1 MAFLANLALFAAVL
15 TTALGAAMLIRRGVS
30 LVLPEH
36 PARILRTAPAT
47 ACLGMVIIAVYT
59 ITAIFAPLIAP
70 YGEREIV
77 GDAYAAWSSEH
88 LLGTDALGRDLL
100 SRLIYG
106 ARNTVGIAFV
116 TTALTFIVGSLL
128 GMLAATQGGLVDQG
142 LGRLVDLLMAIP
154 ALIFKLLLLA
164 VFGTSVLSL
173 ILIIALVD
181 STRVFRLA
189 RAVTQNIVVMDYFEA
204 ARVRGETLPRLLMR
218 EVLPNAMVTLIA
230 EFGVRFCYV
239 FLTISALSFLGL
251 GLQPPLADW
260 GSMVRENASLITFG
274 EITPLLPAAAIALLT
289 VGVNYVVDWV
299 LHLASGLED

>member
-1 MAFLANLALFAAVL
+1 MTAATLRLMRSAPWSARLGIVL
-15 TTALGAAMLIRRGVS
+15 
-30 LVLPEH
+30 
-36 PARILRTAPAT
+36 
-47 ACLGMVIIAVYT
+47 IAIYVFV
-59 ITAIFAPLIAP
+59 AIFAPLIAP
-70 YGEREIV
+70 YGEREV
-77 GDAYAAWSSEH
+77 VAEAYAAWSSEH
-88 LLGTDALGRDLL
+88 PLGTDALGRDML

-116 TTALTFIVGSLL
+116 TTALTFVVGSIL

-274 EITPLLPAAAIALLT
+274 ENTPLLPAAAIALLT